1 MLAKVKVVI
10 KQNTVGKEDKKI
22 NKWKTF
28 ATYLFVLYLFF
39 ASLECFSQ
47 ITVRHF
53 NAEWN
58 SANNVKWFEELKEC
72 NKKRLLIEE
81 NNNQAKYAIAS
92 VPTIIVFKDG
102 EEVKRFQADL
112 SFKMVATREEI
123 QEYIDELIMSDF

>member
-28 ATYLFVLYLFF
+28 ATYLFVLYLSF

>member
-1 MLAKVKVVI
+1 MLVKVKVVI

-22 NKWKTF
+22 NKWRTF
-28 ATYLFVLYLFF
+28 ATYLFVLYLSF

-58 SANNVKWFEELKEC
+58 NANDVKWFEKLKEC
-72 NKKRLLIEE
+72 NKKTLLIEE

>member
-28 ATYLFVLYLFF
+28 ATYLFVLYLSF

-58 SANNVKWFEELKEC
+58 SANNVK
-72 NKKRLLIEE
+72 
-81 NNNQAKYAIAS
+81 
-92 VPTIIVFKDG
+92 
-102 EEVKRFQADL
+102 
-112 SFKMVATREEI
+112 
-123 QEYIDELIMSDF
+123 

>member
-28 ATYLFVLYLFF
+28 ATYLFVFYLSF